1 MENNMDKNALIF
13 GASGF
18 AGRYLAQELRVHGY
32 RLFGSDV
39 IENENASLFETFSVC
54 DLLDAE
60 QVKTLIDQV
69 KPSHIFNL
77 AAISSVGLSW
87 KIPQKTIEVNV
98 VGGLNILEAVKDVVP
113 QARVLLIG
121 SSEEYVVSDQPVTED
136 TSLDANNPYGISKL
150 CLEMMSGIYRQ
161 RYGIR
166 VYHVR
171 AFNHTGPGQRDSFVI
186 PSWCRQ
192 AAQISCGTQPGT
204 MRVGNVDVIRDL
216 SDVRDIVRA
225 YRMVIESEDCAAVYN
240 IGSGKGTALK
250 DILTYLQ
257 SLSRQPITIEQD
269 PALLRPADN
278 PVIVCDHQL
287 ITDTLGWTPEYDILD
302 TVAEMFHYYE
312 KDMSE

>member
-1 MENNMDKNALIF
+1 MESNTDKTALIF

-18 AGRYLAQELRVHGY
+18 AGRYLAEELGEHGY
-32 RLFGSDV
+32 SLYGSDV
-39 IENENASLFETFSVC
+39 IKNENALLFEEFFTC

-60 QVKTLIDQV
+60 EVKTLINQV
-69 KPSHIFNL
+69 RPSYIFNL

-113 QARVLLIG
+113 HARVLLIG
-121 SSEEYVVSDQPVTED
+121 SSEEYVISDKPVTEM

-150 CLEMMSGIYRQ
+150 CLEMMSEIYRR
-161 RYGIR
+161 RYGTR

-186 PSWCRQ
+186 PSWCKQ
-192 AAQISCGTQPGT
+192 AAQISVSGQPGT
-204 MRVGNVDVIRDL
+204 MRVGNVGVIRDL

-225 YRMVIESEDCAAVYN
+225 YRLVIESEDCTVVYN

-250 DILTYLQ
+250 DILEYLQ
-257 SLSRQPITIEQD
+257 SLSKQHITIEQD
-269 PALLRPADN
+269 PFLLRPADN

-287 ITDTLGWTPEYDILD
+287 ISNSLGWVPEYDILD
-302 TVAEMFHYYE
+302 TVSEMFHYYE
-312 KDMSE
+312 NNIDE